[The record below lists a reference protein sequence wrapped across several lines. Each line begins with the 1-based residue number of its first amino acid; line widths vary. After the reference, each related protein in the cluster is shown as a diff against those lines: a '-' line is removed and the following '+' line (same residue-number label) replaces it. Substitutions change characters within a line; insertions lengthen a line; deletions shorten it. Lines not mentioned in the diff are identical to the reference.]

1 MLTALAKRL
10 AIAINNLVDRC
21 LNNWEAALRAL
32 ASGHKPLAVRLC
44 EVDSKSFIKSVLL
57 HVSKLV
63 KLYLLL
69 IFDHRDC
76 CAFF

>member
-32 ASGHKPLAVRLC
+32 ASGHKPLAVRLF
-44 EVDSKSFIKSVLL
+44 EVDSKCRVLL